1 MKRAKQI
8 IPLFF
13 VGLLLLLMGF
23 KKNLPEKNVEA
34 KWTGRVTWTKTSSG
48 KARVE
53 GNSNGHPEVFRWINS
68 LVFKITVDFVDSK
81 GTIYRAD
88 TTKKWEKD
96 STFFG
101 NPDVYMIE
109 ERTTNVFCKGK
120 DIFQLE
126 VEWNADKKN
135 YWLRFDTPECPEFN
149 FHEIKNSI
157 YGTRTDSFTMNHPG
171 IQLTLPTNFTGQS
184 IGGNQTALSGTYD
197 EVIPPNQD
205 DPAKQ
210 AIVIKAKWDLKR
222 SK

>member
-1 MKRAKQI
+1 M
-8 IPLFF
+8 PTVF
-13 VGLLLLLMGF
+13 VGLLFLLMGF
-23 KKNLPEKNVEA
+23 KKDLPGENSEA
-34 KWTGRVTWTKTSSG
+34 KWTGRVVWTKTSSG
-48 KARVE
+48 KAKVD
-53 GNSNGHPEVFRWINS
+53 GNSNGHPEIFRWNNS
-68 LVFKITVDFVDSK
+68 LVFRITVDFVDSK

-120 DIFQLE
+120 DVFELE
-126 VEWNADKKN
+126 VEFDADKKN
-135 YWLRFDTPECPEFN
+135 YWLRFETPNCPEFN

-157 YGTRTDSFTMNHPG
+157 HGTGVDSFTLDHPG
-171 IQLTLPTNFTGQS
+171 IQLTLPTNFTGQP
-184 IGGNQTALSGTYD
+184 IGNTPTVLSGTYN
-197 EVIPPNQD
+197 EMIPPNPD

-210 AIVIKAKWDLKR
+210 AIVINAKWDLRR